1 VSQSSTG
8 RPAGVFKAADE
19 RYTAMMAALHYH
31 DAMPASDLS
40 AAAHSIVA
48 VELIVGLEV
57 HVELAT
63 ISKMFSR
70 APSPAYAMAGE
81 HTPNTLVDATVFA
94 LPGALPVMNHA
105 AVEMSIRVGL
115 SLNCEIARVCRWDRK
130 SYFYPDL
137 PKGYQLSQHEQ
148 PLCGEGHMDLPPAD
162 GQGFP
167 TVGAEGSRIRILR
180 AHLEED
186 AGKLLHEAPGGRAI
200 AHSLVDE
207 NRAGTPLLEIV
218 TQPDFRSS
226 AQVVLFCRMLHDLC
240 RGLGVTHGLLE
251 RGHMR
256 FEPNINCRL
265 TLADG
270 RTIATPIVEIKNLNS
285 FRSVMAAI
293 DHELAEQPR
302 RWQQDG
308 REMGP
313 GTKTTRGW
321 DDVRAVTFVQR
332 EKEDAHDYRYFP
344 DPDLPPVHVDEAWI
358 ERLRATLNSTPQS
371 RWARYTGDYGLAPR
385 EASSIMSEEID
396 ARLLDEA
403 AAAAVSLGVA
413 PPRAGKLVAGFIL
426 GPIRK
431 AENDPQ
437 NWRGN
442 YGTYEGPPPIPAVF
456 LGAIA
461 ALREEAK
468 IASAGVEPLIAKAWT
483 LDTTTDPHAARA
495 LLESLAKKLG
505 VLVTRDDAAIAA
517 MNAWIAEVLT
527 QNEKIVGEIRA
538 GKQQAI
544 GRLIGEVMKRAGGGA
559 DARSVREAL
568 IAAIG

>member
-1 VSQSSTG
+1 
-8 RPAGVFKAADE
+8 
-19 RYTAMMAALHYH
+19 MH
-31 DAMPASDLS
+31 ASDTS
-40 AAAHSIVA
+40 TARPSIVA
-48 VELIVGLEV
+48 TELIVGLEV

-63 ISKMFSR
+63 RSKMFSR
-70 APSPAYAMAGE
+70 APSPAFTPAGE
-81 HTPNTLVDATVFA
+81 HEPNTLVDATVFA

-115 SLNCEIARVCRWDRK
+115 SLNCQIARHCRWDRK

-137 PKGYQLSQHEQ
+137 PKGYQLSQHDQ
-148 PLCGEGHMDLPPAD
+148 PLCGEGYMDLPPAD
-162 GQGFP
+162 EQGFP
-167 TVGAEGSRIRILR
+167 TVARDGTSDAGPQASRVRILR

-240 RGLGVTHGLLE
+240 RGLGVTHGMLE
-251 RGHMR
+251 RGQMR

-270 RTIATPIVEIKNLNS
+270 RTISTPIVEIKNLNS
-285 FRSVMAAI
+285 FRSVKAAI
-293 DHELAEQPR
+293 DHELEQQPG
-302 RWQQDG
+302 RWLQDG

-321 DDVRAVTFVQR
+321 DDVRSVTFVQR

-344 DPDLPPVHVDEAWI
+344 DPDLPPVHVDDAWI
-358 ERLRATLNSTPQS
+358 ERLRATLKPTPQS
-371 RWARYTGDYGLAPR
+371 RWARYTGEYGLAPR
-385 EASSIMSEEID
+385 EASALMSEARD
-396 ARLLDEA
+396 ADLLEDA
-403 AAAAVSLGVA
+403 AAAAESLGVA
-413 PPRAGKLVAGFIL
+413 PARAGKLVAAFVL

-431 AENDPQ
+431 IENDPE
-437 NWRGN
+437 NNRGN
-442 YGTYEGPPPIPAVF
+442 YGTYEGPARIGPAF

-461 ALREEAK
+461 ALRDAGR
-468 IASAGVEPLIAKAWT
+468 IANAGVEPLILRASDLAPAA
-483 LDTTTDPHAARA
+483 DAAAARSRI
-495 LLESLAKKLG
+495 EELAKELG
-505 VLVTRDDAAIAA
+505 VLVVRDDAA
-517 MNAWIAEVLT
+517 MNAWIAEVLS
-527 QNEKIVGEIRA
+527 QNEKIVAEIRA

-544 GRLIGEVMKRAGGGA
+544 GRLVGEVMKKAGGSA
-559 DARSVREAL
+559 DAKTVREAL
-568 IAAIG
+568 VAAIG

>member
-1 VSQSSTG
+1 
-8 RPAGVFKAADE
+8 
-19 RYTAMMAALHYH
+19 
-31 DAMPASDLS
+31 MPASDS
-40 AAAHSIVA
+40 AAAPPPPIAS

-63 ISKMFSR
+63 ASKMFSR
-70 APSPAYAMAGE
+70 APSPAYTLAGDDRA
-81 HTPNTLVDATVFA
+81 PNTLVDATVFG
-94 LPGALPVMNHA
+94 LPGALPVMNRA

-115 SLNCEIARVCRWDRK
+115 SLSCEIARRSRWDRK

-137 PKGYQLSQHEQ
+137 PKGYQLSQYDQ
-148 PLCGEGHMDLPPAD
+148 PLCGEGFMDLPPAD
-162 GQGFP
+162 EQGFP
-167 TVGAEGSRIRILR
+167 TVPESIGPGGHPASRVRVLR

-218 TQPDFRSS
+218 THPDFRSA

-240 RGLGVTHGLLE
+240 RGLGVTHGMLE
-251 RGHMR
+251 RGQMR

-265 TLADG
+265 TLENG
-270 RTIATPIVEIKNLNS
+270 TTVATPIVEIKNLNS
-285 FRSVMAAI
+285 FRSVKAAI
-293 DHELAEQPR
+293 EHELAEQPG

-308 REMGP
+308 RVMGP

-321 DDVRAVTFVQR
+321 DDTRGVTFIQR
-332 EKEDAHDYRYFP
+332 DKEDAHDYRYFP

-358 ERLRATLNSTPQS
+358 ERLRATLRPTPQS
-371 RWARYTGDYGLAPR
+371 RWTRYTGEYALAPR
-385 EASSIMSEEID
+385 EATALMSEARD
-396 ARLLDEA
+396 ADLLDA
-403 AAAAVSLGVA
+403 AADVAATLGVA

-431 AENDPQ
+431 VENDPE
-437 NWRGN
+437 NHRGN
-442 YGTYEGPPPIPAVF
+442 FGTYEGPPRIAPMH

-461 ALREEAK
+461 ALRDAGS
-468 IASAGVEPLIAKAWT
+468 IANAGVEPLIAKLSCAEPSA
-483 LDTTTDPHAARA
+483 DAHAAKA
-495 LLESLAKKLG
+495 QAQAAAKELG
-505 VLVTRDDAAIAA
+505 ILIVRDDAA
-517 MNAWIAEVLT
+517 MNTWIAEVLA
-527 QNEKIVGEIRA
+527 QNEKIVAEIRG

-544 GRLIGEVMKRAGGGA
+544 GRLVGEVMKKAGGSA
-559 DARSVREAL
+559 DAKAVREAI